1 MSGRRTRLATG
12 VAAATALLT
21 LLAACSGNSSSG
33 GSGGGTIKI
42 GAIDGLTGA
51 FVTTDVQK
59 VATQVFDDV
68 NAQGGINGKKIE
80 YIVKDDAGNAQRT
93 AQVAR
98 ELVDSGVVAMAGS
111 ASFTDCDV
119 NAGFYKQQNIDS
131 VMGIAASPKC
141 FQSPNIAPV
150 NVGPFTL
157 ITAVL
162 QYASQNLHDK
172 KICNFTVVLPGSK
185 DAIVSAINRWSTLS
199 GQQLVVNDMTVQ
211 QSGDLTPYLLR
222 AKQAGCD
229 AVLFNPGEQLVV
241 PWLRAAKT
249 QGMDNVDF
257 LLLAPAYT
265 DSVAKAVGGLGLKV
279 YAGTEFE
286 PYTENNAANQGWHDT
301 VTEAKSP
308 ATAFSQGGYLAATF
322 MVAVL
327 KSIKGDITRDSVD
340 AALTNMRPIA
350 NPMLGTPFTFGPG
363 DTHSPNQAS
372 KIVKLNGTTW
382 TPATADFITLPN
394 S

>member
-1 MSGRRTRLATG
+1 MKAGRAVVGLA
-12 VAAATALLT
+12 ALA
-21 LLAACSGNSSSG
+21 LLAAGCSSSG
-33 GSGGGTIKI
+33 GSGGDIKI

-68 NAQGGINGKKIE
+68 DAQGGINGHKID

-98 ELVDSGVVAMAGS
+98 ELVSDGVVAMAGS

-119 NAGFYKQQNIDS
+119 NAGYYKQQNIDS
-131 VMGIAASPKC
+131 VMAIAASPKC
-141 FQSPNIAPV
+141 YLSPNIAPV

-172 KICNFTVVLPGSK
+172 RICNFTVVLPGSE
-185 DAIVSAINRWSTLS
+185 DAVKQAINRWSRIS
-199 GQQLVVNDMTVQ
+199 GQQPVISDLTVQ

-229 AVLFNPGEQLVV
+229 AILFNPGEQLVV

-257 LLLAPAYT
+257 LFLAPAYT
-265 DSVAKAVGGLGLKV
+265 DSVGTAVGGLGLKV

-286 PYTENNAANQGWHDT
+286 PYTENSPANQGWHT
-301 VTEAKSP
+301 AVTEAKGP
-308 ATAFSQGGYLAATF
+308 PTAFSQGGYLAATF
-322 MVAVL
+322 MVRVL
-327 KSIKGDITRDSVD
+327 KSIKGDVTKDSVD
-340 AALTNMRPIA
+340 AALKSMRPID
-350 NPMLGTPFTFGPG
+350 NPMVGSPFVFGPQP
-363 DTHSPNQAS
+363 THAPNQAS
-372 KIVKLNGTTW
+372 KIVKLDGTSW
-382 TPATADFITLPN
+382 TVATPDFITLPN

>member
-1 MSGRRTRLATG
+1 MNSRRLVIGFAAVLIL
-12 VAAATALLT
+12 VAG
-21 LLAACSGNSSSG
+21 CSSA
-33 GSGGGTIKI
+33 GGGAGGDIKI

-51 FVTTDVQK
+51 FITTDVQK
-59 VATQVFDDV
+59 VAAQVFDDV
-68 NAQGGINGKKIE
+68 NAHGGINGRKID

-98 ELVDSGVVAMAGS
+98 ELVSDGVVGMAGS

-119 NAGFYKQQNIDS
+119 NAGYYKQQNIDS
-131 VMGIAASPKC
+131 VMAIAASPKC
-141 FQSPNIAPV
+141 YLSPNISPV

-162 QYASQNLHDK
+162 QYASQTLHDK
-172 KICNFTVVLPGSK
+172 RICNFTVVLPGSE
-185 DAIVSAINRWSTLS
+185 DAVKQAISRWSTIS
-199 GQQLVVNDMTVQ
+199 GQQLIVDDLTVQ

-249 QGMDNVDF
+249 QAMDGVDF

-265 DSVAKAVGGLGLKV
+265 DSVANAVGGLGLKV

-286 PYTENNAANQGWHDT
+286 PYTENSAANAGWHQA
-301 VTEAKSP
+301 VSEAKSP

-327 KSIKGDITRDSVD
+327 RSIKGDITKDSVD
-340 AALTNMRPIA
+340 AALKSMRPIS
-350 NPMLGTPFTFGPG
+350 NPMVGSPYTFGPAP
-363 DTHSPNQAS
+363 THDANQAS
-372 KIVKLNGTTW
+372 KIVKLVGTSW
-382 TPATADFITLPN
+382 QVATPDFITLPA